1 MPEERQDGPVRDH
14 DAGEPDAGEP
24 VDSNE
29 LYGMLLSLAPGIPAF
44 LIEAHALRGRRLF
57 VIRTELSPT
66 LQGFNEI
73 VNHATELEDH
83 FSADAQLSGL
93 TFLVKRFRANVE
105 IAVEAML
112 GGRHGVLAGAM
123 RDVMELELL
132 LRDFS
137 LDTARIMKWL
147 ICDEATRVGYFGPG
161 QVRRRLAKALY
172 PGQDVELPDAVEY
185 AFHSQGTHATPNSP
199 PDFDNLLSTE
209 SESGKLLFYSY
220 EIIEHARRFFAAVY
234 RLMRT
239 LNQQDWPLLDREMPG
254 ALEAW
259 ELSMK
264 AIQEGTANL
273 PPGVFSARKPQP
285 RPQRNT
291 KPPGRR
297 KRT

>member
-1 MPEERQDGPVRDH
+1 MPEERQDGPVHDH
-14 DAGEPDAGEP
+14 DADEP

-29 LYGMLLSLAPGIPAF
+29 LYGLLLSLASGTPAF

-83 FSADAQLSGL
+83 FSADAELTSL
-93 TFLVKRFRANVE
+93 TFLVQRFRADVE
-105 IAVEAML
+105 IAVEALL
-112 GGRHGVLAGAM
+112 GGRHGVLAAAM

-137 LDTARIMKWL
+137 FDTAHIVKWL
-147 ICDEATRVGYFGPG
+147 TCDEATRVGYFSPG
-161 QVRRRLAKALY
+161 QVRHRLAMVLY
-172 PGQDVELPDAVEY
+172 PGQNVDLPDAVEY
-185 AFHSQGTHATPNSP
+185 TFHSKGTHATPNSP
-199 PDFDNLLSTE
+199 PDFDNVLSTE
-209 SESGKLLFYSY
+209 SEPGRLLFYSF
-220 EIIEHARRFFAAVY
+220 EIVEHARRFFAAVY

-239 LNQQDWPLLDREMPG
+239 LNKQDWPLLDREMPG

-259 ELSMK
+259 ELSTK

-273 PPGVFSARKPQP
+273 PPGAFSARKPQP
-285 RPQRNT
+285 RQQRNT
-291 KPPGRR
+291 KHPGRR
-297 KRT
+297 KRP

>member
-1 MPEERQDGPVRDH
+1 MPEEHQDGPVGDY
-14 DAGEPDAGEP
+14 DAGEP
-24 VDSNE
+24 VDPNE
-29 LYGMLLSLAPGIPAF
+29 LYGLLLSLASGTPAF
-44 LIEAHALRGRRLF
+44 LVEAHAVRGKRLF

-73 VNHATELEDH
+73 VNHAREVEAC
-83 FSADAQLSGL
+83 FSADAELSSL

-105 IAVEAML
+105 VAVEAML

-137 LDTARIMKWL
+137 LDTARIVKWL
-147 ICDEATRVGYFGPG
+147 TCDEATRVGYFGPG
-161 QVRRRLAKALY
+161 QVRRRLATALY

-185 AFHSQGTHATPNSP
+185 KLHSKGTHATPNSP
-199 PDFDNLLSTE
+199 PDFDNVLSTD
-209 SESGKLLFYSY
+209 SEPGELLFYSY

-234 RLMRT
+234 RLMRA
-239 LNQQDWPLLDREMPG
+239 LNHQDWPLLDREMPD

-259 ELSMK
+259 ELSK
-264 AIQEGTANL
+264 NAIDEGMANL
-273 PPGVFSARKPQP
+273 PPGVFFPRKPQP
-285 RPQRNT
+285 RQQLKR

-297 KRT
+297 KRA